1 MHPKVAISHTRRPF
15 YIRKHSQPKERALSN
30 TMIVLCR
37 LTLVVLV
44 LASLAAQV
52 QPQQAQEELQSHQEL
67 ADEEVSHWGVA
78 IALLALQVGHSFL
91 LMRICITFHGCAN
104 RSARH
109 KT

>member
-1 MHPKVAISHTRRPF
+1 MHPKVDVSQTRRPIC
-15 YIRKHSQPKERALSN
+15 IRKDSQPKERALTN
-30 TMIVLCR
+30 TMIVSCR
-37 LTLVVLV
+37 HTLVVLV

-91 LMRICITFHGCAN
+91 LMHICITLHACAN

-109 KT
+109 TI